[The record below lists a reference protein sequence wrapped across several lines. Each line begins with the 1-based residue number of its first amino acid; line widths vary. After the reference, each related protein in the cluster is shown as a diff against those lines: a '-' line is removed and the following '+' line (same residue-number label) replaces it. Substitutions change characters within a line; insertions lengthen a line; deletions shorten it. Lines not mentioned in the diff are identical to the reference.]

1 MMKGL
6 AYFLKSEDVLFQYL
20 QILQKEQGEIV
31 KNEFYQ
37 FLGIAFGS
45 IYELQTQLQFLIDLN
60 FISET
65 KIVPLKALLAE
76 IQKMIYS
83 LKTSLKL

>member
-1 MMKGL
+1 MV
-6 AYFLKSEDVLFQYL
+6 YFLKSEDVLFQSL
-20 QILQKEQGEIV
+20 QISQKKQEEII

-37 FLGIAFGS
+37 FFGIAFGS
-45 IYELQTQLQFLIDLN
+45 THELQTQLQLLIDLN

-65 KIVPLKALLAE
+65 KILPLKELLTE

>member
-1 MMKGL
+1 M
-6 AYFLKSEDVLFQYL
+6 
-20 QILQKEQGEIV
+20 
-31 KNEFYQ
+31 
-37 FLGIAFGS
+37 AFGS
-45 IYELQTQLQFLIDLN
+45 THELQTQLQLLIDLN

-65 KIVPLKALLAE
+65 KILPLKELLTE